1 MLANL
6 LISQRFEGTGL
17 VAAFNG
23 LALLG
28 KRCRGSNL
36 VDAPLPEGA
45 GGWDS
50 GMERCVNVSM
60 DHGTDLDGTFGLFA
74 KKVSPPYP
82 QKRTRGEPAR

>member
-36 VDAPLPEGA
+36 VDAPL
-45 GGWDS
+45 S
-50 GMERCVNVSM
+50 
-60 DHGTDLDGTFGLFA
+60 
-74 KKVSPPYP
+74 
-82 QKRTRGEPAR
+82 

>member
-23 LALLG
+23 LALHG

-36 VDAPLPEGA
+36 VDAPLLKVPG
-45 GGWDS
+45 
-50 GMERCVNVSM
+50 
-60 DHGTDLDGTFGLFA
+60 DGTPDGTMRQRQQQSVYGLWPGE
-74 KKVSPPYP
+74 S
-82 QKRTRGEPAR
+82 KR

>member
-50 GMERCVNVSM
+50 R
-60 DHGTDLDGTFGLFA
+60 DGTMRQLRYAYEQSWRQKTLAPGVLQAQRTGGL
-74 KKVSPPYP
+74 
-82 QKRTRGEPAR
+82 KR